1 MAFWRWREG
10 PVPKL
15 VARSVMSPMNARDS
29 QEQKSK
35 KDLPQRYKPIGIK
48 AVAAAVRSP
57 DKKEASRARKPGR
70 QGAGA
75 AKKD

>member
-1 MAFWRWREG
+1 MQS
-10 PVPKL
+10 
-15 VARSVMSPMNARDS
+15 ARSVMLRMNA

-70 QGAGA
+70 QGTGA

>member
-1 MAFWRWREG
+1 
-10 PVPKL
+10 
-15 VARSVMSPMNARDS
+15 MNA

-70 QGAGA
+70 QGTGA

>member
-1 MAFWRWREG
+1 
-10 PVPKL
+10 
-15 VARSVMSPMNARDS
+15 MNARD
-29 QEQKSK
+29 QDRKSR

-57 DKKEASRARKPGR
+57 DKKEASQARKPGR
-70 QGAGA
+70 QGSSA